1 MVAGADLSSL
11 AAQPSHPSSLGI
23 EFFFS
28 TVWVRLVE
36 GIPRTKHSLSPPL
49 PGLCPLQP
57 PPQSQVETHLFF
69 QLIQEDTATVS
80 GRGGGA
86 FSHRMEATNGK
97 GTDKACEIPN
107 PTAKNNI
114 RNYGSLQPPPACQ
127 CVVCLHGL
135 ALHGHTVSLGPQDTS
150 ELSAAGC
157 ASCGDTRTPRWS
169 A

>member
-69 QLIQEDTATVS
+69 QLI
-80 GRGGGA
+80 
-86 FSHRMEATNGK
+86 
-97 GTDKACEIPN
+97 
-107 PTAKNNI
+107 
-114 RNYGSLQPPPACQ
+114 
-127 CVVCLHGL
+127 
-135 ALHGHTVSLGPQDTS
+135 
-150 ELSAAGC
+150 
-157 ASCGDTRTPRWS
+157 
-169 A
+169 